1 MIGSPRGPE
10 PPAGIFGAGKKG
22 QGVEAVGVE
31 VDARGVAR
39 VTLRRAGRHNAL
51 DAGMMD
57 GLTAAALKL
66 GADPGVRAVVLEAE
80 GESFC
85 AGGDLGWMRAQVEGG
100 PEARLVEAR
109 RLAGMLTAL
118 NACPKVLIARVQG
131 NAFGGGVGLISV
143 CDIAVGVTG
152 ARFALTET
160 RLGLI
165 PATIGPYVLARIGP
179 ARMRRHALT
188 GGRFGAAEAVSMGL
202 LSAAVDPGDLD
213 EAIMHEV
220 AAALV
225 SAPGAIAETK
235 ALIARLA
242 APVTQAMVE
251 DSIAALA
258 TRWESAEAAE
268 GIAAFF
274 ARTPAPWA
282 R

>member
-1 MIGSPRGPE
+1 M
-10 PPAGIFGAGKKG
+10 
-22 QGVEAVGVE
+22 EAVGVE

-57 GLTAAALKL
+57 ALTEAAGRL
-66 GADPGVRAVVLEAE
+66 GADPGVRVVMLAAE

-100 PEARLVEAR
+100 PEARQGEAR
-109 RLAGMLTAL
+109 RLAGMLWAL
-118 NACPKVLIARVQG
+118 NVCPKVLIARVQG

-143 CDIAVGVTG
+143 CDIAIGVTG

-165 PATIGPYVLARIGP
+165 PATIGPYVLARIG
-179 ARMRRHALT
+179 AAGMRRHALT
-188 GGRFGAAEAVSMGL
+188 GGRFGAGEAVSMGL
-202 LSAAVDPGDLD
+202 LSAAVAPGDLD
-213 EAIMHEV
+213 EAIAAEV
-220 AAALV
+220 AAALA
-225 SAPGAIAETK
+225 SAPGAVAETK

-242 APVTQAMVE
+242 NPITPAMVE

-258 TRWESAEAAE
+258 TRWDSAEAAE

-274 ARTPAPWA
+274 ARTPPPWA

>member
-1 MIGSPRGPE
+1 V
-10 PPAGIFGAGKKG
+10 GILGAGKKE
-22 QGVEAVGVE
+22 QAVEAVGVG
-31 VDARGVAR
+31 VDARGVAC

-51 DAGMMD
+51 DAAIMD
-57 GLTAAALKL
+57 GLTAAAARL

-80 GESFC
+80 GETFC

-100 PEARLVEAR
+100 AEARGVEAR
-109 RLAGMLTAL
+109 RLAGMLAAL
-118 NACPKVLIARVQG
+118 NACPKPLIARVQG

-165 PATIGPYVLARIGP
+165 PATIAPYVLARIG
-179 ARMRRHALT
+179 AAAMRRHALT
-188 GGRFGAAEAVSMGL
+188 GSRFGAGEAVALGL
-202 LSAAVDPGDLD
+202 LSAAVDPADLD
-213 EAIMHEV
+213 EAV
-220 AAALV
+220 AAEVDAALAA
-225 SAPGAIAETK
+225 APGAIADTK

-242 APVTQAMVE
+242 APVTSEMVE
-251 DSIAALA
+251 ASIAALA
-258 TRWESAEAAE
+258 ARWETAEAAE

-274 ARTPAPWA
+274 ARTPPPWA

>member
-1 MIGSPRGPE
+1 M
-10 PPAGIFGAGKKG
+10 
-22 QGVEAVGVE
+22 EAVEVE

-57 GLTAAALKL
+57 GLTAAAGRL
-66 GADPGVRAVVLEAE
+66 GADPAVRVVVLAAE

-100 PEARLVEAR
+100 VEARVVEAR
-109 RLAGMLTAL
+109 RLAGMLAAL

-143 CDIAVGVTG
+143 CDIAIGVTG

-165 PATIGPYVLARIGP
+165 PATISPYVLARIG
-179 ARMRRHALT
+179 AAWMRRHALT
-188 GGRFGAAEAVSMGL
+188 GGRFGAGEAVSMGL